1 MLYCFPLLPFS
12 QADLQQVRQRLLILP
27 RLPRCRRLQNRIGG
41 CSAHERPQAH
51 AEEGLKLS
59 ESRMLKIKHTQ
70 HIQFAAAV
78 RSSKTDAAAL
88 VSALALALALPLAL
102 ASALALALALA
113 LAASFALA
121 LAFPSASGLL
131 LASRT
136 RGTRAPP
143 KTPSAS
149 ALLPRRPWPFP
160 RRPWPLKVTP
170 SH

>member
-1 MLYCFPLLPFS
+1 
-12 QADLQQVRQRLLILP
+12 
-27 RLPRCRRLQNRIGG
+27 
-41 CSAHERPQAH
+41 
-51 AEEGLKLS
+51 
-59 ESRMLKIKHTQ
+59 MLKIKHTQ

-143 KTPSAS
+143 
-149 ALLPRRPWPFP
+149 RRRLHRPFC
-160 RRPWPLKVTP
+160 LGDLGLFLVGLGL
-170 SH
+170 